1 MLAVL
6 LTILKVIGIILLS
19 ILGLILLILLLLLF
33 VPLRYK
39 AEAYKYEAVDVRVH
53 ATWLLHLVH
62 VMLSYDGTEV
72 VKKLKILGIPF
83 KIGEDDQ
90 GDGDSGEK
98 SEDVTEADAGT
109 EADAEEQTEDRSEAK
124 AEGITET
131 ETKSEAEADEEAEA
145 DSETESEAETETEPA
160 KDSGQEHKEEPAAEG
175 TSEAGTEAKTEAE
188 PEEKPE
194 TTTGS
199 SEDNEADD
207 ASAGEAKDSPKK
219 SRVEEKLSGI
229 YNKYKH
235 YRDTISDPH
244 FKNGLKYAWSKLVA
258 MLRHILPKK
267 LKLKVHY
274 GFEDPS
280 TTGLITAGI
289 GMFYGGLKDS
299 VTAIPDF
306 ENEVLEGSAVMAGRV
321 RLGTLLFYAL
331 QVLLKK
337 DCRFVYKTIKAE
349 GENKNG

>member
-53 ATWLLHLVH
+53 VTWLLHLVH

-90 GDGDSGEK
+90 GDGDSGEE

-109 EADAEEQTEDRSEAK
+109 EADAEEQTEDRSEVK

-175 TSEAGTEAKTEAE
+175 TSEA
-188 PEEKPE
+188 E
-194 TTTGS
+194 T
-199 SEDNEADD
+199 
-207 ASAGEAKDSPKK
+207 EAKDSPKK

-267 LKLKVHY
+267 LKLKAHY